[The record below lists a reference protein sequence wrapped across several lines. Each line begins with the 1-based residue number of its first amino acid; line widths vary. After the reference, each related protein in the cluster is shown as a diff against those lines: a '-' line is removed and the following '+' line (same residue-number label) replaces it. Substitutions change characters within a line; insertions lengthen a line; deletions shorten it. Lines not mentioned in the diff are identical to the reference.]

1 MENSFCKQKRKKA
14 AVTCSVTQMKSYTGI
29 TASVVSCQR
38 PSVASRLKL
47 SPWKKMQTSLMGDCI
62 ILSLAFN
69 QMKLVPWTDIANKGP
84 HSFIFFFSFFKKK
97 IIIFWQLIYFQNDR
111 KNEKNQRTPELKS
124 HLSDVSCVYSFAAM
138 RREGLFHCLLCR
150 IDSQT
155 FDLNHLGVCH
165 VSNLIHCLCA
175 FSGFGG
181 WEELFLQHQ
190 THCGNCWK
198 RILNKRFIPLS
209 GKWIHT

>member
-47 SPWKKMQTSLMGDCI
+47 SSWKKMQTSLMGDCI

-84 HSFIFFFSFFKKK
+84 HSFIFFFSFLKRKSLFFGSWYIFKMTGK
-97 IIIFWQLIYFQNDR
+97 IGRTKELRNWRVTCQMWVVYTHLLLWGERDCSTVCSAELTHRLLTWII
-111 KNEKNQRTPELKS
+111 
-124 HLSDVSCVYSFAAM
+124 
-138 RREGLFHCLLCR
+138 
-150 IDSQT
+150 
-155 FDLNHLGVCH
+155 
-165 VSNLIHCLCA
+165 
-175 FSGFGG
+175 
-181 WEELFLQHQ
+181 
-190 THCGNCWK
+190 
-198 RILNKRFIPLS
+198 
-209 GKWIHT
+209 